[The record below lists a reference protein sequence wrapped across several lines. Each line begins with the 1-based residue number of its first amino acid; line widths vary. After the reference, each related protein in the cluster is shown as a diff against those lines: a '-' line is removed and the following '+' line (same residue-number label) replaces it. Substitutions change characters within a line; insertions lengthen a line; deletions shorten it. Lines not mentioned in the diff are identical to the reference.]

1 METINYSAMSDEE
14 LKSYFLQHR
23 EDKLALENY
32 LNRVGD
38 RPSQVITTVDDP
50 DFEAKIHAVTKQ
62 KILNN
67 NNSKSSID
75 KIYQQFQQKSSDL
88 LNTPWD
94 LGITNL
100 DRLIKFI
107 DTTPIIYDFIQ
118 QQVSSYPIP
127 IEEDNL
133 EGWEELKNLFNSI
146 VNEGTDE
153 KETSFFYWLLKL
165 VVKTNETNGL
175 CYYNLADGLVDV
187 KPIGS
192 SGMQALQAYVDNF
205 NKRIL
210 QPYFINHINSY
221 LESII
226 MEDQKKQV
234 NAGRIIH
241 AQHYNEQ
248 SGQFGIG
255 HMSGGKIE
263 GSAKVAGVINEAEQR
278 NLAEVA
284 KEIQQLLDQL
294 SETYPTTTTSEK
306 YEVAAKAIKTIE
318 DDSLLT
324 SKIIRV
330 VKATLFEALK
340 QAVNHPLVNIVMA
353 GIEEALDKN

>member
-1 METINYSAMSDEE
+1 METINYLAMSDEE

-38 RPSQVITTVDDP
+38 RPHQFITTVDDP
-50 DFEAKIHAVTKQ
+50 NFEAKIHAVTKQ

-67 NNSKSSID
+67 NNGKSSID
-75 KIYQQFQQKSSDL
+75 KIYQEFQQKSSDL
-88 LNTPWD
+88 LNTPWE

-100 DRLIKFI
+100 NRLIRFI
-107 DTTPIIYDFIQ
+107 DTTPIIYDYIQ
-118 QQVSSYPIP
+118 QQVSSYPI
-127 IEEDNL
+127 EEKDN
-133 EGWEELKNLFNSI
+133 FDSI
-146 VNEGTDE
+146 VNEGIDG
-153 KETSFFYWLLKL
+153 KETSFFYWLLQSAL
-165 VVKTNETNGL
+165 DHNKTNEDFDYL
-175 CYYNLADGLVDV
+175 RLAGMLVDFRL
-187 KPIGS
+187 IGS
-192 SGMQALQAYVDNF
+192 DGIQAPVDKF
-205 NKRIL
+205 NKDLL
-210 QPYFINHINSY
+210 QPYFINHIKLY
-221 LESII
+221 LKSII

-255 HMSGGKIE
+255 QMSGGKI
-263 GSAKVAGVINEAEQR
+263 GDQAKVAGVINEAEQR

-324 SKIIRV
+324 SRIIRV
-330 VKATLFEALK
+330 VKAALFEALK

-353 GIEEALDKN
+353 GIEESLDKN

>member
-1 METINYSAMSDEE
+1 METINYSAMSDED

-38 RPSQVITTVDDP
+38 RPYQVITTVDDP
-50 DFEAKIHAVTKQ
+50 DFDAKIHAVTKQ

-67 NNSKSSID
+67 NNGKSSID
-75 KIYQQFQQKSSDL
+75 KIYQEFQQKSSDL
-88 LNTPWD
+88 LNTD
-94 LGITNL
+94 LNSGINNL
-100 DRLIKFI
+100 NRLIRFI

-118 QQVSSYPIP
+118 QQVSSYPI
-127 IEEDNL
+127 EEKDNL
-133 EGWEELKNLFNSI
+133 KDGKELKKLFDSI
-146 VNEGTDE
+146 VYEGIKE
-153 KETSFFYWLLKL
+153 KETSFFYWLLQFAL
-165 VVKTNETNGL
+165 DHNKTNEDFDYL
-175 CYYNLADGLVDV
+175 RLAGMLVDFRL
-187 KPIGS
+187 IGS
-192 SGMQALQAYVDNF
+192 DGIQAPVDKF
-205 NKRIL
+205 NKDLL
-210 QPYFINHINSY
+210 QPYFINHIKSH

-226 MEDQKKQV
+226 MEDQKKQA
-234 NAGRIIH
+234 NAVRNIYAKEYHEHSQI
-241 AQHYNEQ
+241 
-248 SGQFGIG
+248 GIN

-263 GSAKVAGVINEAEQR
+263 GQARVAGVINEAEQR